1 MTSNVPSDVTK
12 VTTDVNPMSAAPG
25 IEIVT
30 ETRRSFCRF
39 CHAACPIDVDIEI
52 QIDKRTEGSEEG
64 SGGTTRREIATA
76 VRGVIDDPL
85 FEGYTCIK
93 GRQLPD
99 QHHAPDRLRSPL
111 RRDADGSFVPLGTAE
126 ALDDIAARIRSII
139 ERHGPRSVATYTGTG
154 AFQNAISM
162 PSAQAFH
169 AAIGSPSFYT
179 SVTID
184 QPAHMTSRLRMG
196 QWEAGWHN
204 FRDADVLM
212 AIGYNPLVSSYAPAG
227 GLQGTNP
234 FMTLRR
240 AKARG
245 MKLIVIDPRRSEL
258 ATSADVWLP
267 VKPGEDPTLLAG
279 LINVILTEEVY
290 DREFCTQWVDQLDD
304 LRSAV
309 KPFTTEY
316 VSARCEVDADD
327 VVRAARM
334 FAHGPRGSAG
344 TGTGPNMAA
353 HSTLTEHLALT
364 LNAICGRVNR
374 EGDTLESGSFLV
386 PGDTRRA
393 RVIAPS
399 NPAPGTAHR
408 MKGLSGL
415 PGEMLTA
422 LLSDEILQPGE
433 GQVRCLIVCGGNPV
447 VAFPDQLKTIR
458 ALKDLELLVVVDHRM
473 TASAE
478 LAHYVIPPRLELE
491 RADVAAVM
499 DKRFAA
505 PYVSYTPAVL
515 SPEGDMMSEWEVFAG
530 IAARLGVVLSF
541 PGGDLPLDGSA
552 DDEMVLDLAF
562 ANGRLPMTELRA
574 NAGRI
579 LDDRAL
585 KVVGPGEGPY
595 ARFAVAPAD
604 VVAEL
609 GEVSNEVTGAEVL
622 SGFDPQRFPF
632 RLVSRRLKHVLN
644 SLGRELPGLAR
655 VGTTNSAYMNSNDM
669 MAIGVS
675 DGDLVVITS
684 PTGSLVGVV
693 EGSETVKRGVVS
705 MAHSWGGPIT
715 DDQVRTH
722 GAPTNRLCTTESGYD
737 RLNGMAIQ
745 SAIPVSVSA
754 SIARSNDGRAV

>member
-1 MTSNVPSDVTK
+1 MTPNRS
-12 VTTDVNPMSAAPG
+12 TTSHV
-25 IEIVT
+25 EIVT

-39 CHAACPIDVDIEI
+39 CHAACPIDVDVEI
-52 QIDKRTEGSEEG
+52 HIDKHTEESDGDG
-64 SGGTTRREIATA
+64 HGAIRREIATA

-111 RRDADGSFVPLGTAE
+111 RREADGSFVPLGSAE

-184 QPAHMTSRLRMG
+184 QPAHLTSRLRMG

-204 FRDADVLM
+204 FRDANVVM

-234 FMTLRR
+234 FITLRR

-258 ATSADVWLP
+258 ATSADIWLA

-279 LINVILTEEVY
+279 LLNVILTEELY
-290 DREFCTQWVDQLDD
+290 DREFCNEWVDQLDD
-304 LRSAV
+304 LCDAV
-309 KPFTTEY
+309 KPFTLEY

-327 VVRAARM
+327 VAQAARM
-334 FAHGPRGSAG
+334 FAQGSRGSAG

-374 EGDTLESGSFLV
+374 QGDTLESGSFLM
-386 PGDTRRA
+386 PGNTRRA

-399 NPAPGTAHR
+399 NPAPGAAHR

-422 LLSDEILQPGE
+422 LLADEILQSGE

-458 ALKDLELLVVVDHRM
+458 ALRDLELLVVIDHRM

-515 SPEGDMMSEWEVFAG
+515 SPQGDMMSEWEVFAG
-530 IAARLGVVLSF
+530 IAARLGVTLSF
-541 PGGDLPLDGSA
+541 PGGELPLDGSA
-552 DDEMVLDLAF
+552 NDEMVLDLTF
-562 ANGRLPMTELRA
+562 ANGRLPMTEVRA

-579 LDDRAL
+579 LEDRAV
-585 KVVGPGEGPY
+585 KVVGPGDGPY
-595 ARFAVAPAD
+595 ARFAVAPTD
-604 VVAEL
+604 VVDEL
-609 GEVSNEVTGAEVL
+609 SEVAAEVTGAEML
-622 SGFDPQRFPF
+622 SGFDSDRFPF

-655 VGTTNSAYMNSNDM
+655 VGTTNSAYMNGHDM
-669 MAIGVS
+669 IGIGVS
-675 DGDLVVITS
+675 DGDLVTITS
-684 PTGSLVGVV
+684 PSGSLVGVV
-693 EGSETVKRGVVS
+693 ERSETVKRGVVS

-715 DDQVRTH
+715 DDQVRAH
-722 GAPTNRLCTTESGYD
+722 GAPTNRLCTTDSGYD

-745 SAIPVSVSA
+745 SAIPVSVTPA
-754 SIARSNDGRAV
+754 NPPRKDARKI